1 MAAAPPIPRSASVTV
16 AVAASLLGRRH
27 CYIPCH
33 SNTPLLRKV
42 TSGPLRSREDFSFLA
57 SRRSTTASSTRF
69 GIGLVAVAGIA
80 ICLWVR
86 HHFSTVP
93 LHRDTQLLLHR
104 PPTIERQS
112 LTDGPLHLTRDFLFP
127 PSPRGPAASFVL
139 FVIGTARDMLSGDFL
154 GNRWPS
160 GQRHLP

>member
-1 MAAAPPIPRSASVTV
+1 MTV

-33 SNTPLLRKV
+33 SNTPLLRRLPTIERQV
-42 TSGPLRSREDFSFLA
+42 LTSGPLRSREDFSFLA
-57 SRRSTTASSTRF
+57 SRRGTAASSTRF

-93 LHRDTQLLLHR
+93 LHRDMQLLLHR

-127 PSPRGPAASFVL
+127 PSPRGPAASFAL
-139 FVIGTARDMLSGDFL
+139 FVIGTARDMLSGDFF